1 MIKSWSEFIRE
12 FVENSDSVIDAKM
25 EELNDLISNLS
36 DGNNIMYQWENR
48 DNSELV
54 VNFLF
59 NDLSVRYE
67 LNIKDL
73 KITKVVGE
81 SVDFSTEISSIDEAL
96 DIIEKDIH
104 SILGIGEKSNI
115 GKFKEFVNE
124 SKEYIVK
131 WYDPLDHKHRE
142 ELIKAVDED
151 DAKKRILNK
160 YGKSH
165 FDSNGIL
172 NIPQMNVSLKDIP
185 VRRYMI
191 NNESYDSSIK
201 RSEVLPII
209 DKIISISNLSI
220 VDNEPDIERLIE
232 NLENSLSMY
241 DRMVVEEVI
250 DLMLFNYPDVSK
262 EYIINKIIELGDR
275 VLEKEGT
282 EPSMVL
288 RAFEDAFNEL
298 SNHYYISEKKK
309 PGRPKAGRT
318 KSGRKVPGK
327 YLTKNRKLMKKEI
340 EEFQGKDTYKKDW
353 DADYKSGK
361 GGQGKRHQTKKSAA
375 TKAYQKMFGNKNK

>member
-1 MIKSWSEFIRE
+1 MIKSWNEFIRE
-12 FVENSDSVIDAKM
+12 FVENSESVIDAKM
-25 EELNDLISNLS
+25 GELNDLISNLS
-36 DGNNIMYQWENR
+36 DGNNIMYQWENK
-48 DNSELV
+48 DNSELII
-54 VNFLF
+54 NFLF
-59 NDLSVRYE
+59 NDLSIRYE
-67 LNIKDL
+67 LKIKDL

-81 SVDFSTEISSIDEAL
+81 SIDFSIEISSIDEAL

-104 SILGIGEKSNI
+104 NILGISENYRSN
-115 GKFKEFVNE
+115 
-124 SKEYIVK
+124 
-131 WYDPLDHKHRE
+131 W
-142 ELIKAVDED
+142 
-151 DAKKRILNK
+151 
-160 YGKSH
+160 
-165 FDSNGIL
+165 
-172 NIPQMNVSLKDIP
+172 
-185 VRRYMI
+185 
-191 NNESYDSSIK
+191 DSSIK

-209 DKIISISNLSI
+209 DKIVSISNLSI
-220 VDNEPDIERLIE
+220 ADSEPDIEGLIE
-232 NLENSLSMY
+232 NLMNSLSIY
-241 DRMVVEEVI
+241 DQIVVDEVI
-250 DLMLFNYPDVSK
+250 DLMLFNYPYVGK

-275 VLEKEGT
+275 VFEKEGT

-375 TKAYQKMFGNKNK
+375 TKAYQKMFGNK